1 MENKNVISDPKEKA
15 TILND
20 FFIEQTNLDIS
31 SAALPPMNF
40 IQTRKFLS
48 TVITSK
54 EEVFNLLNSVNVAKA
69 CGYDGIGNR
78 ILKLCARGISYSFSI
93 VINISLELGVFP
105 DSWKCANVVPL
116 FSYLTFAKRSCS
128 FACINF

>member
-20 FFIEQTNLDIS
+20 FFTEQSNLDIS

-69 CGYDGIGNR
+69 CGYDGIGNS
-78 ILKLCARGISYSFSI
+78 ILKLCARGIQYSFAI
-93 VINISLELGVFP
+93 FIDISLELGVFP
-105 DSWKCANVVPL
+105 DSWKCYSIKSEKPSLILRSELL
-116 FSYLTFAKRSCS
+116 FKF
-128 FACINF
+128 

>member
-69 CGYDGIGNR
+69 CEKSAV
-78 ILKLCARGISYSFSI
+78 KLNNDLSTKWSQQWLVTMNASKTRTRTFTVKKKKSFHPTMRMNGKTI
-93 VINISLELGVFP
+93 DEVF
-105 DSWKCANVVPL
+105 SHTHL
-116 FSYLTFAKRSCS
+116 L
-128 FACINF
+128 